1 MPVENLDLFSYKIGK
16 DTKVMIY
23 YDDRLLLTY
32 SKKKAASFLKKIRGI
47 DYKDQQMI
55 MAKLTGNFKRG
66 NERNAK
72 NTDKNQE
79 GRKL

>member
-1 MPVENLDLFSYKIGK
+1 MPQENLELFSYKIGK

-23 YDDRLLLTY
+23 YSGRLLLTY
-32 SKKKAASFLKKIRGI
+32 SHKKGASFLKKIRGL

-66 NERNAK
+66 NEKNAK
-72 NTDKNQE
+72 NIDKNQE
-79 GRKL
+79 G